1 MRPLAS
7 ILLFLALTPSVCFSQ
22 LEPAEGTS
30 QASRVDTS
38 LQYRPC
44 AYRDISPSKV
54 SCATFKT
61 SPAHGRFD
69 LPVAI
74 VHANAGKPGGKSREA
89 LVLIPGGPGEGHQLA
104 ESNVEYWLEWAEMA
118 GLTRDLILFDPRGT
132 GESLPFWKCDD
143 YDKKSIE
150 WAAKNLDIQTELKL
164 SHPVLRNCLLDYDKW
179 LRENIHATANPH
191 PGVGVLSSVYQAGD
205 INALL
210 ASLDYDAW
218 HLWGVSY
225 GTRVALLAANHKK
238 VKSLL
243 LDSPY
248 PLNKGRLSEWPGL
261 LDSAITKHRE
271 IYSTLYSDKGKY
283 PDFQTLWKRV
293 TDRLDQSPATFHV
306 RTWDSKEGDTL
317 TLVLNN
323 DRLISLAYF
332 VLYDPSLWLPF
343 YEGLEFLQADSHS
356 RPGILQKAMHKA
368 LAALQPSPSP
378 EEKSESLTLVLEAF
392 MSSTF
397 DPLFNTMVYFAVE
410 CMDNPIEEESVY
422 QAELKK
428 YPGLSR
434 YSQYDWQYHICRDPL
449 FNKRR
454 PVSLEQLTPI
464 KPTVI
469 LSGQYDPVTPREWGV
484 ELQLQLG
491 NRARFHTVGGAG
503 HAVTVSGVCG
513 AGLFEDLM
521 NGKTLDLAETC
532 GDIQL
537 AWP

>member
-1 MRPLAS
+1 MRPCTW
-7 ILLFLALTPSVCFSQ
+7 ILLFLAFIPAVGFSQ
-22 LEPAEGTS
+22 AESMEGTS
-30 QASRVDTS
+30 RASHLNTS

-44 AYRDISPSKV
+44 SYRDISPDKV

-61 SPAHGRFD
+61 SEAHGRFE

-74 VHANAGKPGGKSREA
+74 VHANAGNSDEKSREA
-89 LVLIPGGPGEGHQLA
+89 LVLIPGGPGEGHQLV
-104 ESNVEYWLEWAEMA
+104 ESNIEYWLEWVEMA

-132 GESLPFWKCDD
+132 GESLPFWKCDE
-143 YDKKSIE
+143 YDEKSVE
-150 WAAKNLDIQTELKL
+150 WAAKNLDILTELKL
-164 SHPVLRNCLLDYDKW
+164 SHPVLRNCLLEYDKW
-179 LRENIHATANPH
+179 LKENINVTANPH
-191 PGVGVLSSVYQAGD
+191 PGIGVLSSVYQAGD

-210 ASLDYDAW
+210 ASLEYEAW

-261 LDSAITKHRE
+261 LDSAIAKHRE
-271 IYSTLYSDKGKY
+271 IYDTLYREKGKY
-283 PDFQTLWKRV
+283 ADFQTLWKKV
-293 TDRLDQSPATFHV
+293 THRLDKSPATFHV
-306 RTWDSKEGDTL
+306 RTWDSDEGDTL

-323 DRLISLAYF
+323 DRLVSLAYF

-343 YEGLEFLQADSHS
+343 YEGLEFLQADSHTS
-356 RPGILQKAMHKA
+356 GILQKAVHKA
-368 LAALQPSPSP
+368 LAALQPSPSLK
-378 EEKSESLTLVLEAF
+378 EKSESLTLVLEAF

-434 YSQYDWQYHICRDPL
+434 YSQYDWQYNICRDPL
-449 FNKRR
+449 FNSRH
-454 PVSLEQLTPI
+454 PVSLERLTPT

-469 LSGQYDPVTPREWGV
+469 LSGQYDPVTPPEWGM
-484 ELQLQLG
+484 ELQRQLG
-491 NRARFHTVGGAG
+491 ERARFHKVGGAG
-503 HAVTVSGVCG
+503 HAVTVSGICG
-513 AGLFEDLM
+513 ASLFEDLM
-521 NGKTLDLAETC
+521 DGKTVDLAETC